1 MRGARRMREEDAV
14 LAKIRS
20 ATLQGIQGVPI
31 NVEVHVTNGLPGFYV
46 VGLPDEACRESR
58 DRVRAALVSSGFEWP
73 QKRTTVNLAPS
84 GFRKA
89 GAGLDLPIAVGLLVA
104 TEVID
109 ADSLQGCA
117 LIGEL
122 GLDGSVRP
130 VPGVLSLV
138 LCADTRAVVVPFDSA
153 AEAALGRR
161 ALVRPV
167 ESLRELTDALA
178 GRRRWRPVPRS
189 GPAAPL
195 PDPPDL
201 ADVRGQRLGR
211 LALEVAAAG
220 GHNVLFV
227 GPPGAGKTMLAE
239 RLPGLLPPLT
249 PDQSMETT
257 RVYSAASVP
266 VPGGGLMVRPPFRAP
281 HQSAS
286 MVSVIGGGS
295 SRLRP
300 GEISLA
306 HNGVLFLDEMGEFPS
321 PILDGLRQP
330 LEEGA
335 VMVCRA
341 HSTARFPAR
350 FLLVG
355 AMNPCPCGSGG
366 PNSNCYCTTA
376 GRARYARRVSGPLL
390 DRFDL
395 RVMMEKP
402 DIAELMAGRPGES
415 SAEVGRRVNAVRRL
429 ARSREVPSNA
439 QIPAGWLDQL
449 APLSSEAVSL
459 LSRQLENGA
468 LNARGLHRVRRV
480 ARTVA
485 DLQGCAGRIE
495 SGHVAMAL
503 MLRPEPF
510 RREDEKERVA

>member
-1 MRGARRMREEDAV
+1 M
-14 LAKIRS
+14 LATIRS
-20 ATLQGIQGVPI
+20 ATLQGIEGCPVT
-31 NVEVHVTNGLPGFYV
+31 VEVHVSNGLPGFSV

-58 DRVRAALVSSGFEWP
+58 DRVRAAMISSGFDWVL
-73 QKRTTVNLAPS
+73 KRITVNLAPS
-84 GFRKA
+84 GIRKA
-89 GAGLDLPIAVGLLVA
+89 GAGLDLPIAIGLLAAVG
-104 TEVID
+104 VID
-109 ADSLQGCA
+109 PRPLRDCA
-117 LIGEL
+117 VVGEL

-138 LCADTRAVVVPFDSA
+138 LCVGTRAVVVPVGSA
-153 AEAALGRR
+153 AEAALARR
-161 ALVRPV
+161 AVVRPIG
-167 ESLRELTDALA
+167 SLRELAEALD
-178 GRRRWRPVPRS
+178 GRSRWRSLPRP
-189 GPAAPL
+189 GPAPPL

-211 LALEVAAAG
+211 TALEVAAAG
-220 GHNVLFV
+220 GHNLLFV

-249 PDQSMETT
+249 PEQSMETT
-257 RVYSAASVP
+257 RVYSAASVA
-266 VPGGGLMVRPPFRAP
+266 VPGGGLMTRPPFRAP

-295 SRLRP
+295 HRLRP

-306 HNGVLFLDEMGEFPS
+306 HNGVLFLDEMGEFPAAV
-321 PILDGLRQP
+321 LDGLRQP

-350 FLLVG
+350 FVLVG
-355 AMNPCPCGSGG
+355 AMNPCPCGMGG
-366 PNSNCYCTTA
+366 PNIRCYCTSA

-395 RVMMEKP
+395 RVVMEKP
-402 DIAELMAGRPGES
+402 DIAELMNGPPGES
-415 SAEVGRRVNAVRRL
+415 SADVGRRVLAARQL
-429 ARSREVPSNA
+429 ARAREVPCNA
-439 QIPAGWLDQL
+439 LLPAGWLDQL
-449 APLSSEAVSL
+449 APLTPGALSL
-459 LSRQLENGA
+459 LSRQLETGA

-485 DLQGCAGRIE
+485 DLQGGTGPLE
-495 SGHVAMAL
+495 VGHVAMAL

-510 RREDEKERVA
+510 RRDEEKERVA

>member
-1 MRGARRMREEDAV
+1 M

-20 ATLQGIQGVPI
+20 ATLQGIEGAPVS
-31 NVEVHVTNGLPGFYV
+31 VEVHVTSGLPGFYV

-58 DRVRAALVSSGFEWP
+58 DRVRAALQSSGFEWP
-73 QKRTTVNLAPS
+73 LKRITVNLAPS

-104 TEVID
+104 TEAIE
-109 ADSLQGCA
+109 ADSVQGCA

-138 LCADTRAVVVPFDSA
+138 LCAGTRAVVVPCESA
-153 AEAALGRR
+153 GEAALARR
-161 ALVRPV
+161 AVVRPV
-167 ESLRELTDALA
+167 ESLRELADALC
-178 GRRRWRPVPRS
+178 GQRRWRPVPR
-189 GPAAPL
+189 PAPASPV

-239 RLPGLLPPLT
+239 RLSGLLPPLT

-257 RVYSAASVP
+257 RIYSAASAA
-266 VPGGGLMVRPPFRAP
+266 VPGGGLIVRPPFRSP

-295 SRLRP
+295 NRLRP

-306 HNGVLFLDEMGEFPS
+306 HNGVLFLDEMGEFATQ
-321 PILDGLRQP
+321 ILDGLRQP

-366 PNSNCYCTTA
+366 PHSNCQCTTA

-395 RVMMEKP
+395 RVVMEKP
-402 DIAELMAGRPGES
+402 DIAELMSGPPGES

-429 ARSREVPSNA
+429 ARSREVPCNA
-439 QIPAGWLDQL
+439 QVPAGWLDQL
-449 APLSSEAVSL
+449 APLSPDAVGL
-459 LSRQLENGA
+459 LSRQLETGA

-485 DLQGCAGRIE
+485 DLQGCVARIE
-495 SGHVAMAL
+495 VGHVAMAL

-510 RREDEKERVA
+510 RRNDEKERVA

>member
-1 MRGARRMREEDAV
+1 M

-20 ATLQGIQGVPI
+20 ATLQGIEGCPVS
-31 NVEVHVTNGLPGFYV
+31 VEVHVSTGLPGFTV
-46 VGLPDEACRESR
+46 VGLPDEACREAR
-58 DRVRAALVSSGFEWP
+58 DRVRAALMSSGFEWIL
-73 QKRTTVNLAPS
+73 RRITVNLAPS
-84 GFRKA
+84 GIRKA
-89 GAGLDLPIAVGLLVA
+89 GAGLDLPIAIGLLVA
-104 TEVID
+104 TGSIE
-109 ADSLQGCA
+109 AEALRGCA
-117 LIGEL
+117 VIGEL

-138 LCADTRAVVVPFDSA
+138 LSVGTRAVVVPSESA
-153 AEAALGRR
+153 AEAALARR
-161 ALVRPV
+161 AVVRPV
-167 ESLRELTDALA
+167 ESLRELADALG
-178 GRRRWRPVPRS
+178 GRARWRPVPRA
-189 GPAAPL
+189 GPGPVL

-249 PDQSMETT
+249 PEQSMETT
-257 RVYSAASVP
+257 RIYSAASVT
-266 VPGGGLMVRPPFRAP
+266 VPGGGLMARPPFRSP

-286 MVSVIGGGS
+286 MVSVIGGGTH
-295 SRLRP
+295 RLRP

-321 PILDGLRQP
+321 SILDGLRQP

-350 FLLVG
+350 FLLVA
-355 AMNPCPCGSGG
+355 AMNPCPCGTGG
-366 PNSNCYCTTA
+366 PSDRCHCTTA
-376 GRARYARRVSGPLL
+376 GRERYARKVSGPLL

-395 RVMMEKP
+395 RVMMDKP
-402 DIAELMAGRPGES
+402 DIPELMTGPPGES
-415 SAEVGRRVNAVRRL
+415 SGDVGRRVNAARRL
-429 ARSREVPSNA
+429 ARSREVSCNA
-439 QIPAGWLDQL
+439 QLPAGWLDQL
-449 APLSSEAVSL
+449 APLAPDAVTL
-459 LSRQLENGA
+459 LARQLENGA

-485 DLQGCAGRIE
+485 DLQGCAGRVE
-495 SGHVAMAL
+495 TGHVAMAL

-510 RREDEKERVA
+510 RRDHDKEQVA